1 MVNRRVVLTSIAGAV
16 TVSGCLGSSDDDE
29 NDDRNSGTD
38 TSDTDTDGTENGPAG
53 EVVFEGAR
61 SEAIDV
67 DLSAR
72 FEEGT
77 VDEILVVEGSVTN
90 AEDAAVTV
98 ELSLAVEQFR
108 RDASTTVELGAG
120 DSSEFEIRLES
131 VYAPQFD
138 GYTLTV
144 TAE

>member
-1 MVNRRVVLTSIAGAV
+1 MVDRRVVLTSIAGAV

-29 NDDRNSGTD
+29 NDDGDSGTD

-61 SEAIDV
+61 GEAIDV

-90 AEDAAVTV
+90 AEDTAVTV
-98 ELSLAVEQFR
+98 ELSLTVEQFR